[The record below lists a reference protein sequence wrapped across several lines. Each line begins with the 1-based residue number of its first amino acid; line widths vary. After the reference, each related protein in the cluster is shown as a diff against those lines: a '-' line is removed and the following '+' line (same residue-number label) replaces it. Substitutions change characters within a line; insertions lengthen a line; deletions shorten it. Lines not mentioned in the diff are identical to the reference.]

1 MSLCPHAACVNLITG
16 TDFSTFKYF
25 NSVPPTKTRKGH
37 ADITSDKFISLKF
50 VQFRSYIPPVMR
62 MENTN
67 QFYTFISISMEH
79 SPSGKINSSSAMQ
92 EIP

>member
-1 MSLCPHAACVNLITG
+1 MKYDDMSHNNG
-16 TDFSTFKYF
+16 DFSTFKYF
-25 NSVPPTKTRKGH
+25 NSVPPTKLDKSH

-50 VQFRSYIPPVMR
+50 IKFRSYIPPVII

-67 QFYTFISISMEH
+67 QFYNFMSISMEH
-79 SPSGKINSSSAMQ
+79 GPFDEINSSSARQ